1 MDAGGL
7 GEVIQEGNELKKIIK
22 KKDKLCNFKQGI
34 SVIMKKVEKNVG
46 NEG

>member
-7 GEVIQEGNELKKIIK
+7 GEVIQEGNELKKTK
-22 KKDKLCNFKQGI
+22 KNKLRNFKQGI
-34 SVIMKKVEKNVG
+34 SVIMKKVEKNIG